1 MRQLFLVVTLIGF
14 LTIGCSNTSDTTQQ
28 NGNKAVTGASPP
40 PASATMPAPATPQ
53 DSQKSPVSAV
63 EKTKG
68 MQVDV
73 TGAYFVQGKVP
84 TEFSEIDYLALANI
98 DENAKPSPL
107 NGFIRPK
114 RMSAKDYR
122 LLNPKLSGNNLTF
135 ETDAVSGLS
144 YGFDGTFLK
153 MGNFP
158 VNPPEWDKI
167 VLQGTLRKMRGGNV
181 IAETRVSLTYSAGG

>member
-1 MRQLFLVVTLIGF
+1 MMRLFLVVALIGF
-14 LTIGCSNTSDTTQQ
+14 LTIGCSNTSDTAQQ
-28 NGNKAVTGASPP
+28 SKNKAVTGASP
-40 PASATMPAPATPQ
+40 APAAATVPATASPQ
-53 DSQKSPVSAV
+53 KDSQRSTVSAA
-63 EKTKG
+63 EKT
-68 MQVDV
+68 VDV

-84 TEFSEIDYLALANI
+84 PEFSEIEYLTLANI

-114 RMSAKDYR
+114 RRSAKDYR
-122 LLNPKLSGNNLTF
+122 LVNPKLSGNSLTF

-158 VNPPEWDKI
+158 VNPPEWDEI
-167 VLQGTLRKMRGGNV
+167 VLQGTLKKMRGSNV
-181 IAETRVSLTYSAGG
+181 IAETKVALTYSAGG